1 MVPSLL
7 FRQMLQLISYI
18 PIMASTESPL
28 APFAKLAP
36 SIYMQ
41 DPTGPTDAKDR
52 PLIFIAFWMNA
63 PPRALAKYVSE
74 YRRIVPSARIVF
86 VRSSSN
92 DFFWRATA
100 RAQRA
105 RLAPALDAIRA
116 IATPKNPVLMHL
128 FSNGGLSST
137 THLLQA
143 HYQATGKPLPISSM
157 IVDSAPGT
165 ATVAAAMRA
174 FSFALPKMWILRL
187 ISKSFLWLSLILI
200 KAIHAITRS
209 PDPVALARKVIND
222 ASLIQPVNTQG
233 RPTRC
238 YIYSDA
244 DELVDAHDVEQHAL
258 GSEACGWLV
267 RRERFQGTPHVGH
280 MRAAPDRYWGIIK
293 EHLDPSISA

>member
-1 MVPSLL
+1 
-7 FRQMLQLISYI
+7 
-18 PIMASTESPL
+18 MASTLSTL
-28 APFAKLAP
+28 APFVKVAH
-36 SIYMQ
+36 SVYMQ

-63 PPRALAKYVSE
+63 PPRALAKYVVE

-86 VRSSSN
+86 VRSSSS

-105 RLAPALDAIRA
+105 RLAPAVDAIRA
-116 IATPKNPVLMHL
+116 IATPKNPVLLHL

-137 THLLQA
+137 SHLLQA

-165 ATVAAAMRA
+165 ASVAAAMRA

-187 ISKSFLWLSLILI
+187 ISKSFLWLSLIFI
-200 KAIHAITRS
+200 KAIHAIIRS
-209 PDPVALARKVIND
+209 PDPIALARKVIND
-222 ASLIQPVNTQG
+222 ASLIQPVNSRA

-244 DELVDAHDVEQHAL
+244 DELVDAHDVEEHAL
-258 GSEACGWLV
+258 ESEACGWLV

-280 MRAAPDRYWGIIK
+280 MRAAPDRYWGIIT
-293 EHLDPSISA
+293 EYLDSSISA